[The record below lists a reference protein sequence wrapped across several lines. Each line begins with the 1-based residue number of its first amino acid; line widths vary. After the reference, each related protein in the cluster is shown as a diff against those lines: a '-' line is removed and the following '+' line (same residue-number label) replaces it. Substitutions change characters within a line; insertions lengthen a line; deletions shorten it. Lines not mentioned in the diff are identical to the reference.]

1 MPRRMIAPLLTIV
14 LAVLL
19 AACGS
24 RVTTPDLVED
34 GTDVYLVTMT
44 DFAFTPSTITI
55 PASTQVVFRLHNDGA
70 MLHDLDHTFVEP
82 GETGDMTVVLAAG
95 EHEMICTIPGHL
107 QSGMAL
113 RVIAR

>member
-1 MPRRMIAPLLTIV
+1 MLAPLLVTV

-19 AACGS
+19 TACGS
-24 RVTTPDLVED
+24 GVTTPDLVED
-34 GTDVYLVTMT
+34 GDDVYVISMT

-55 PASTQVVFRLHNDGA
+55 PASTPVVFRLRNEGA

-82 GETGDMTVVLAAG
+82 GETGDMPVVLAAG
-95 EHEMICTIPGHL
+95 EHEMICTIPGHV